1 MKRQKKL
8 TNGENMTRQKKLT
21 NGENMTRQKKLSK
34 LCLMQQRMNRL
45 ANDEQLDVLIAELK
59 KEMKEVSLKLLESQD
74 SDEKLKGQ
82 KLQNF
87 LNQES

>member
-1 MKRQKKL
+1 MTSQKKL
-8 TNGENMTRQKKLT
+8 TK
-21 NGENMTRQKKLSK
+21 GENMTRQKKLSK